1 MTTKPD
7 SETGSGT
14 APDHPESEGGVVE
27 MDMDGGGIAIEIDS
41 PVASGGE
48 PTDRIAELEARVA
61 ELEAKDKETY
71 DRLLRTTADLDNFRK
86 RTRREMDQAKTEARA
101 KTLLE
106 MLPVVDNLERAVAH
120 ADTAT
125 DAKAIADGVNLVLRQ
140 FAQAFERLGVTPL
153 EAVGKPFDP
162 NVHEAVSQMATAEHP
177 PGTVVAE
184 LQKGYT
190 IGDRLLRPTLAVVSA
205 AAAAATDDDDD
216 EPSGP
221 NGHDRDPSSGAP
233 ATGEDPGT

>member
-7 SETGSGT
+7 SETGGEGP
-14 APDHPESEGGVVE
+14 PDHPESEGGVVE
-27 MDMDGGGIAIEIDS
+27 MDMDGGGIAIEID
-41 PVASGGE
+41 PPLATGDE
-48 PTDRIAELEARVA
+48 PADRVAELEARVA
-61 ELEAKDKETY
+61 ELETKEKETY

-101 KTLLE
+101 RTLLE

-125 DAKAIADGVNLVLRQ
+125 DSKAIADGVNLVLRQ

-162 NVHEAVSQMATAEHP
+162 NVHEAVSQTASADHP

-190 IGDRLLRPTLAVVSA
+190 IGDRLLRPTLAVVSTA
-205 AAAAATDDDDD
+205 APAESDSDDD
-216 EPSGP
+216 EPAGP

-233 ATGEDPGT
+233 AAGEDPGT